1 MREINNNKR
10 TQEPYF
16 HHHQHC
22 ACDTLLLK
30 FTYSRCDILLYV
42 LFACTDGDDKNDDE
56 INIMQHMGQICG

>member
-1 MREINNNKR
+1 MLLMHERINNNKR

-22 ACDTLLLK
+22 DTVLLK
-30 FTYSRCDILLYV
+30 FTYSRSDILLYV
-42 LFACTDGDDKNDDE
+42 VVHDGDDKNDDE